1 MLQPVQ
7 PGDKILASQYN
18 ELMEAVKGPNTPT
31 TTSPFTQTKNG
42 TVLNGGMS
50 YQMRLPVGYNG
61 LFNIASG
68 VGPVDQ
74 TIFTQSTTS
83 EFNGVW
89 VQLAGRDAANSR
101 NYLYHDK
108 YFNELTHILLIDP
121 FTEDDGTPHLIKYP
135 DGISNGY
142 DARWALCELSASAGI
157 AVFQMFYDNAPTDT
171 DNGVCVLVIG
181 NFRKFGAQTGY
192 CPDIDTYTP
201 GQGGA
206 FDDYKTYINSA
217 LNKEWDSIALRHT
230 VPVYIGESALG
241 YFAKRPVAYT
251 IGQQHIETVPDG
263 NCAYS
268 SIDKDIYLSS
278 LEFTPASQMNM
289 QLIRPTFS
297 SSLYNFHKKDCDYAT
312 LDELKEAEPLST
324 EMKGLSAFDILLRH
338 KDKHPNDSGPAT
350 NNAMARL
357 EYIPLSAIIGGTVDS
372 KLSSLQLSSIAELT
386 DIDPNTQ
393 EETKYHQLY
402 GFDAVG
408 MGTFS
413 LSDQNEF
420 DIVVREWHTTGG
432 NGARVNYVKLSA
444 FVDSVRDGLSVK
456 VDSRDGGLSS
466 IGYDEADRLELYNFS
481 QGQRVQKNDKFDIVV
496 RDNQNGKV
504 DYTPLSALG
513 SGYPGPWEITIN
525 EQTGDATFTNCVA
538 KVARAYH
545 FFQDQSANVG
555 GGDKMVYFV
564 MTHATSPSVHMYVG
578 NYSSAASLL
587 GGTDANCISAS
598 ITPLYRI
605 TDNKVTCDYRYMLN
619 IQAYDNR
626 NFSTTMYY

>member
-1 MLQPVQ
+1 MADW
-7 PGDKILASQYN
+7 GD
-18 ELMEAVKGPNTPT
+18 
-31 TTSPFTQTKNG
+31 
-42 TVLNGGMS
+42 
-50 YQMRLPVGYNG
+50 
-61 LFNIASG
+61 
-68 VGPVDQ
+68 D
-74 TIFTQSTTS
+74 
-83 EFNGVW
+83 
-89 VQLAGRDAANSR
+89 D
-101 NYLYHDK
+101 NYLYHSNL
-108 YFNELTHILLIDP
+108 YFNPNELYLIDP
-121 FTEDDGTPHLIKYP
+121 ISSSPKLIQFPAGVVGEESKWP
-135 DGISNGY
+135 I
-142 DARWALCELSASAGI
+142 CELSASAGI
-157 AVFQMFYDNAPTDT
+157 AVFQVFDSSRQESPF
-171 DNGVCVLVIG
+171 NGGTAIVIG
-181 NFRKFGAQTGY
+181 DFTKFGADQGFK
-192 CPDIDTYTP
+192 PDIPLPAQPSEGAYQDYLDAINRASAVTYD
-201 GQGGA
+201 G
-206 FDDYKTYINSA
+206 
-217 LNKEWDSIALRHT
+217 IALRHT
-230 VPVYIGESALG
+230 CALYVRVEVPEGETP
-241 YFAKRPVAYT
+241 AKPVTYT
-251 IGQQHIETVPDG
+251 IGQQHIESIPDSNQAEG
-263 NCAYS
+263 LVS
-268 SIDKDIYLSS
+268 KSIYLSS
-278 LEFTPASQMNM
+278 VATTPGSQLNM
-289 QLIRPTFS
+289 GEWSPTFS
-297 SSLYNFHKKDCDYAT
+297 YSLYNFHKKDCDYAT
-312 LDELKEAEPLST
+312 LDELKEAPALSSSMT
-324 EMKGLSAFDILLRH
+324 GLSAFDLLLRH
-338 KDKHPNDSGPAT
+338 KDEHPNPTGAAA

-357 EYIPLSAIIGGTVDS
+357 EYISLSAITDLLGGTVDS

-386 DIDPNTQ
+386 DIDPDTH

-402 GFDAVG
+402 GFDAAG
-408 MGTFS
+408 MGTFA

-420 DIVVREWHTTGG
+420 ELVVREWHTTGG
-432 NGARVNYVKLSA
+432 NGARVNYINLSA
-444 FVDSVRDGLSVK
+444 FVDAVTDGLSVK

-496 RDNQNGKV
+496 RDNQHGKV

-578 NYSSAASLL
+578 NYSSAPGIL